1 MCTNLKGGRATG
13 SLVSEV
19 ILVELQSL
27 IESYEDLVNRSEGA
41 DLNETAERALAE
53 DFRFVGPTVGEV
65 VGREA
70 MLDAMEALHER
81 APADRIRMNRT
92 TSVDAHNGWF
102 RFGWEFVDENGEV
115 ITRGTDVGRIGEEGK
130 LSLVVAFFGDL

>member
-1 MCTNLKGGRATG
+1 MK
-13 SLVSEV
+13 
-19 ILVELQSL
+19 LQSL
-27 IESYEDLVNRSEGA
+27 IEAYEDIVNQTEDV
-41 DLNETAERALAE
+41 DLHEIAQRALAE

-81 APADRIRMNRT
+81 APAERIRMNRT

-102 RFGWEFVDENGEV
+102 RFEWEFVDESGEV

>member
-1 MCTNLKGGRATG
+1 M
-13 SLVSEV
+13 
-19 ILVELQSL
+19 ELQSL
-27 IESYEDLVNRSEGA
+27 IESYEDLVNRSDDV
-41 DLNETAERALAE
+41 DLNETAQQALTE
-53 DFRFVGPTVGEV
+53 DFRFIGPTVGEV

-81 APADRIRMNRT
+81 APAERIRMNRT

-102 RFGWEFVDENGEV
+102 RFGWEFVDDNDEI
-115 ITRGTDVGRIGEEGK
+115 ITKGTDVGQVGEEGK